1 MCVYRKRYR
10 LPSIMDA
17 RKKKKKKE
25 AEKEMKKRK
34 GTLYLVAWEAEK
46 ERKLWIIASAQLVT
60 RTDSTYTY
68 TFLTTRL

>member
-46 ERKLWIIASAQLVT
+46 ERKL
-60 RTDSTYTY
+60 
-68 TFLTTRL
+68 